1 MVVTV
6 SVLLSFILWL
16 SLTLDESHTRQ
27 VQLPVQVVETPEGKA
42 LAEVPPSSVRAQVTG
57 SRFDL
62 IRLLYSPPAIKVNG
76 STGQV
81 NVKEQV
87 QLSDVQVRSVTPSS
101 FTVKLEP
108 TQSRRVPVR
117 SRVGIDLAAG
127 YKLIDD
133 PQLRPDS
140 VRVQGAQSIVS
151 NINAWPTDSTT
162 VTDLQDT
169 VRVQVPLADTLNRL
183 VETSTDAVTLV
194 ARAGRFSEETKKVK
208 VRVVGVP
215 SGQDVVALQPPSI
228 RIRYSVLF
236 KQLFEARR
244 STDFFATV
252 SYDQIRSDTTGYVT
266 PRVHVPSD
274 FIIRDV
280 TPVPSRL
287 RYYTFL
293 SEE

>member
-6 SVLLSFILWL
+6 SVLLSIILWL
-16 SLTLDESHTRQ
+16 SLTLDEQYTRQ
-27 VQLPVQVVETPEGKA
+27 LQLPVQVVETPEGKS

-62 IRLLYSPPAIKVNG
+62 IRLLYSPKPIEVRG
-76 STGQV
+76 TTGQV
-81 NVKEQV
+81 NVKKQI
-87 QLSDVQVRSVTPSS
+87 QRPNVQVRSVTPSS
-101 FTVKLEP
+101 FTVKLES
-108 TQSRRVPVR
+108 TQTRRVPVR
-117 SRVGIDLAAG
+117 GRVGIELATG
-127 YKLIDD
+127 YKLIND
-133 PQLRPDS
+133 PQFRPDS
-140 VRVQGAQSIVS
+140 VRVKGAQSIVDT
-151 NINAWPTDSTT
+151 IEAWPTDSTT

-169 VRVQVPLADTLNRL
+169 VRVQVSLADTLNRL

-194 ARAGRFSEETKKVK
+194 ARAGRFSEETRKVK
-208 VRVVGVP
+208 VQVVGVP

-228 RIRYSVLF
+228 QIRYRVLF
-236 KQLFEARR
+236 KQLFKARR
-244 STDFFATV
+244 STEFFATV

-274 FIIRDV
+274 LIIRDA

-293 SEE
+293 SGE